1 MHTCIK
7 YTILVSVWQLGV
19 QILTHAVNRRVGFM
33 ECAEGGWTWV
43 YTSILGSV
51 VTLLHMMTI
60 MMQATLLLKVFHGV
74 PKQNGYY
81 DTLSVSPIVDLKDDD
96 FRAA

>member
-1 MHTCIK
+1 
-7 YTILVSVWQLGV
+7 
-19 QILTHAVNRRVGFM
+19 M
-33 ECAEGGWTWV
+33 ECADGGWTWV

-81 DTLSVSPIVDLKDDD
+81 DTLSVSPILDLKDDD